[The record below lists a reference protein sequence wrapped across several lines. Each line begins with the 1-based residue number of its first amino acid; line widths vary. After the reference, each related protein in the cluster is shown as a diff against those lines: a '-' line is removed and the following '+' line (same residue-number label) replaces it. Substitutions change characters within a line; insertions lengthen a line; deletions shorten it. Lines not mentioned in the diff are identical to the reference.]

1 MNPISGG
8 ARLAGVMGWPV
19 AHSLSP
25 RLHGYWLDHYKVDGA
40 YVPLPVKPEDFAQ
53 ALKAL
58 PKLGF
63 AGVNLTLPHK
73 ETALALADSA
83 DDLATRLGA
92 ANTLIFHPNGSIEAF
107 NTDGYGFIENLRDHE
122 PGLHVDEAPAVVV
135 GAGGSARAVVA
146 ALVDAG
152 APEIRLVNRTKARA
166 EALKADLGGPI
177 TPITVVDWEE
187 RTEALAGAGLL
198 VNTTTQGMRGQPALP
213 LALDAL
219 PKDAR
224 VTDLIYVPLET
235 PLLVEAKARGHRTI
249 DGLGMLLHQAKPGFT
264 AWFGIEPRIDN
275 ALRRHVLA
283 GLHP

>member
-1 MNPISGG
+1 MTPLSGH

-25 RLHGYWLDHYKVDGA
+25 RLHGYWLDHYKIDGA
-40 YVPLPVKPEDFAQ
+40 YVPLPVEPEDFEH
-53 ALKAL
+53 ALTAL

-73 ETALALADSA
+73 EAALALADSA
-83 DDLATRLGA
+83 ADLAKRLGA
-92 ANTLIFHPNGSIEAF
+92 ANTLIFHPDGSIEAH
-107 NTDGYGFIENLRDHE
+107 NTDGYGFIENIRDHE
-122 PGLHVDEAPAVVV
+122 PGLHLNDAPAVVV
-135 GAGGSARAVVA
+135 GAGGSARAIVA
-146 ALVDAG
+146 ALTDAG
-152 APEIRLVNRTKARA
+152 APEIRLVNRTKERA
-166 EALKADLGGPI
+166 QALKADLGGPI
-177 TPITVVDWEE
+177 TVVDWAE
-187 RTEALAGAGLL
+187 RTDALAGAGLL
-198 VNTTTQGMRGQPALP
+198 VNTTSQGMRGQPALE

-219 PKDAR
+219 PKEAR

-264 AWFGIEPRIDN
+264 AWFGVEPHVDA

>member
-1 MNPISGG
+1 MTALSGG

-19 AHSLSP
+19 VHSLSP

-40 YVPLPVKPEDFAQ
+40 YVPLPVRPEDFEQ
-53 ALKAL
+53 ALTAL

-63 AGVNLTLPHK
+63 AGVNITLPHK
-73 ETALALADSA
+73 EAALALADSA
-83 DDLATRLGA
+83 DDLARRLGA
-92 ANTLIFHPNGSIEAF
+92 ANTLIFHPDGRIEAY
-107 NTDGYGFIENLRDHE
+107 NTDGYGFIESIRDHE
-122 PGLHVDEAPAVVV
+122 PGLHLDGAPAVVI

-146 ALVDAG
+146 ALTDAG

-166 EALKADLGGPI
+166 ETLERELGG
-177 TPITVVDWEE
+177 PITVVDWAD
-187 RTEALAGAGLL
+187 RTAALAGAGLL
-198 VNTTTQGMRGQPALP
+198 VNTTTQGMRGQPALA
-213 LALDAL
+213 LALDKL
-219 PKDAR
+219 PKEAR

-249 DGLGMLLHQAKPGFT
+249 DGLGMLLHQAKPGFA
-264 AWFGIEPRIDN
+264 AWFGIEPRIDA